1 MQPRSKYNYQYCLA
15 LNAKQV
21 CIYLFFFFLAQVEF
35 ILSFI
40 EYFLLQWLIN
50 DFNIEG

>member
-21 CIYLFFFFLAQVEF
+21 CIYFIFLAQVEF
-35 ILSFI
+35 
-40 EYFLLQWLIN
+40 YFAVYRVISATMIN
-50 DFNIEG
+50 